1 MKEMRETDIEYV
13 VGEPTLTVY
22 TAEQKYIRRIKQY
35 AEERPDEVAITDEN
49 ADGSMVVKMPAS
61 WMRFPKP
68 PKKMNY
74 TEEQRQEMAERL
86 AAYRKQQSTQPDE
99 LQL

>member
-1 MKEMRETDIEYV
+1 MRETDIEYV

-22 TAEQKYIRRIKQY
+22 TAEQKHVRKIKEYISEY
-35 AEERPDEVAITDEN
+35 PDEVKVLNEN

-61 WMRFPKP
+61 WMGFPKP

>member
-1 MKEMRETDIEYV
+1 MRETDIEYV

-22 TAEQKYIRRIKQY
+22 TAEQKHVRKIKEYISEY
-35 AEERPDEVAITDEN
+35 PDEVKVLNEN

-68 PKKMNY
+68 PKIMNY